1 MAGDTAAFVFA
12 LNYCGF
18 SNILMF
24 VRHDFDPDGDFK
36 GKVCAEDD
44 VVGKLQN
51 DELSRVLKSF
61 IFLDKIE
68 DLTVLGCHGR
78 AKMSRNLGLYN
89 V

>member
-1 MAGDTAAFVFA
+1 MAGDTAASTFA

-18 SNILMF
+18 LNILMF
-24 VRHDFDPDGDFK
+24 VTHEFDPDCDFK
-36 GKVCAEDD
+36 CKVCDEDAM
-44 VVGKLQN
+44 VGKLQN
-51 DELSRVLKSF
+51 DELLRVLKCF

-78 AKMSRNLGLYN
+78 AKMSRNLGIYN